1 MDTFAAMRVF
11 VAVVERSGF
20 SAAASALDL
29 STASVT
35 RQVAAL
41 EKRLGTRLLN
51 RTTRRVGL
59 TSAGAAYYQRAVQL
73 LAELDDIEAAV
84 GAQAL
89 VPSGLLRINAP
100 VSFGIARLGPLLAGY
115 RVRYPQVKLDLS
127 LSDRL
132 VDMVEEGFDV
142 AIRITRQPAPNLIAR
157 KLADARLLLCA
168 APDYLARAGTPAAPA
183 DLARHACLAYSYW
196 SGGDEWTLQGPAGE
210 ATVRIDGGLRANNGD
225 VLREAALAGM
235 GIVLQPD
242 FVVGA
247 DLAASRLRQVL
258 PDWQVPP
265 VGIHA
270 VYASRS
276 HLAPKVRSFID
287 FLVEAFAAGAG
298 TQAAGSA
305 SRR

>member
-258 PDWQVPP
+258 PDWQ
-265 VGIHA
+265 G
-270 VYASRS
+270 
-276 HLAPKVRSFID
+276 
-287 FLVEAFAAGAG
+287 AFSY
-298 TQAAGSA
+298 TPLTLPTI
-305 SRR
+305 

>member
-247 DLAASRLRQVL
+247 DLAAGRLRRVL
-258 PDWQVPP
+258 DDWMAP

>member
-89 VPSGLLRINAP
+89 VPSVLLRINAP

-247 DLAASRLRQVL
+247 DLAAGRLRQVL

-276 HLAPKVRSFID
+276 HLAPKLRSFID

>member
-276 HLAPKVRSFID
+276 HLAPKLRSFID